1 MVDSA
6 GKKFKML
13 RLFLEKDCC
22 LDSKSVQQEDY
33 LIIQIAKPVRLD
45 SVG

>member
-1 MVDSA
+1 MGSA
-6 GKKFKML
+6 GEKLKVFC
-13 RLFLEKDCC
+13 LFLEKGGC

-45 SVG
+45 PVG